1 VSDEPLEG
9 LSFEQLLERLEGVVD
24 ALEQGDAPLE
34 EALSTFER
42 GVLLSRLGAQRLDEA
57 EQRVELLLRNGRT
70 RPLDPAED
78 DQEMPE

>member
-70 RPLDPAED
+70 RPLVPAED